1 MYQIF
6 MPAVIDA
13 AKCDGCGLCIPECKG
28 NAIHLNG
35 SKAYV
40 DEDACMECGACVRA
54 CPNNAI
60 TVEW

>member
-1 MYQIF
+1 

-13 AKCDGCGLCIPECKG
+13 SRCEGCGACIPECKG
-28 NAIHLNG
+28 GAIHLNG
-35 SKAYV
+35 SVAYV

-60 TVEW
+60 SVEW